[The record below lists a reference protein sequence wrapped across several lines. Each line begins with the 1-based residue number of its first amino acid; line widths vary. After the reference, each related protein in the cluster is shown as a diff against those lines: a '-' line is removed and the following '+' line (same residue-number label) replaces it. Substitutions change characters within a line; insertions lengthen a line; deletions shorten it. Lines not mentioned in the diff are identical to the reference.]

1 MRRIGAFTLTLLL
14 LLGLASC
21 GRNAG
26 FGTGA
31 DSAGQEAVQRETE
44 QSNTESAEP
53 AAVQRETESNRPLVI
68 YFSAADNDGID
79 AVAEATKA
87 TWDGRDYGAVQL
99 AAEWIQGYTG
109 ADIFS
114 IVTREPYSDVYEQ
127 MADTAKEQ
135 QDRNVHPALVREI
148 PHFEN
153 YDTVFLAYPI
163 WWYHLPMPVDSLLDD
178 YDFSGKTILPLALHA
193 GSRFSGTIEEIAAQE
208 PDAVVVEDGFTL
220 EAESIHRGGE
230 SGCGGMA
237 GQCVRILGVGQR
249 LFGNREPGQPF
260 FETAFRFPFIR
271 ILSPSHC
278 LL

>member
-1 MRRIGAFTLTLLL
+1 MRRLRAGMLLL
-14 LLGLASC
+14 LILCGLTSC
-21 GRNAG
+21 GQG
-26 FGTGA
+26 VGGTG
-31 DSAGQEAVQRETE
+31 EKTE
-44 QSNTESAEP
+44 QP
-53 AAVQRETESNRPLVI
+53 ETSRLLII

-220 EAESIHRGGE
+220 EAESIAE
-230 SGCGGMA
+230 AKADVEAWLDSVSEYWA
-237 GQCVRILGVGQR
+237 
-249 LFGNREPGQPF
+249 
-260 FETAFRFPFIR
+260 
-271 ILSPSHC
+271 
-278 LL
+278 

>member
-79 AVAEATKA
+79 AVAEATVA
-87 TWDGRDYGAVQL
+87 VFDGREYGAVQL
-99 AAEWIQGYTG
+99 AAEWIRDYTG

-114 IVTREPYSDVYEQ
+114 IVTEEAYPDAYEE
-127 MADTAKEQ
+127 MANVAKEQ
-135 QDRNVHPALVREI
+135 RDKDVHPALSGEI
-148 PHFEN
+148 PNFES
-153 YDTVFLAYPI
+153 YGAVFLAYPV
-163 WWYHLPMPVDSLLDD
+163 WW
-178 YDFSGKTILPLALHA
+178 PLALHA
-193 GSRFSGTIEEIAAQE
+193 GSRFSGTIEEIMEKE
-208 PDAVVVEDGFTL
+208 PDAVVLKDGFTFAAENITTAKAEL
-220 EAESIHRGGE
+220 ESWLDSVSEYW
-230 SGCGGMA
+230 
-237 GQCVRILGVGQR
+237 
-249 LFGNREPGQPF
+249 
-260 FETAFRFPFIR
+260 T
-271 ILSPSHC
+271 
-278 LL
+278 

>member
-79 AVAEATKA
+79 AVAEATVA
-87 TWDGRDYGAVQL
+87 VFDGREYGAVQL
-99 AAEWIQGYTG
+99 AAEWIRDYTG

-114 IVTREPYSDVYEQ
+114 IVTEEAYPDAYEE
-127 MADTAKEQ
+127 MANVAKEQ
-135 QDRNVHPALVREI
+135 RDKDVHPALSGEI
-148 PHFEN
+148 PNFES
-153 YDTVFLAYPI
+153 YGAVFLAYPV
-163 WWYHLPMPVDSLLDD
+163 WWYHLPMPVDSLLDA
-178 YDFSGKTILPLALHA
+178 YDFSGKAILPLALHA
-193 GSRFSGTIEEIAAQE
+193 GSRFSGTIEEIMEKE
-208 PDAVVVEDGFTL
+208 PDAVVLKDGFTFAAENITTAKAEL
-220 EAESIHRGGE
+220 ESWLDSVSEYW
-230 SGCGGMA
+230 
-237 GQCVRILGVGQR
+237 
-249 LFGNREPGQPF
+249 
-260 FETAFRFPFIR
+260 T
-271 ILSPSHC
+271 
-278 LL
+278 